1 MCELATQPTAGSQG
15 LSAAPGSDAAAG
27 VDPGEL
33 AGRSAAA
40 EQTQPVTELS
50 IEDAL
55 KLAIHLHRDRQLDE
69 AEMLYGRILDAAPDQ
84 PDALHFLGVLSL
96 HGGRTDAALELIRK
110 SIALVPNHGDFHVNL
125 GNVLLVAHRVDEAVE
140 AYRQAALLTPN
151 NPQVHSN
158 LGSVLGALE
167 RYDEAARA
175 FEAAIAAD
183 PGYAHAYNN
192 YGNLLSRS
200 GRIREAIAYY
210 CKGLALRP
218 ANRSGRMCLGL
229 AHSILGETDAAAA
242 VFGEWLKDEPED
254 PIAQHLYAACSGIGV
269 PERASDAYVEKTFDD
284 FAERFDAKLV
294 FLDYR
299 APQLVAEAL
308 RNAGAP
314 ADKRLDALDAGCGT
328 GLCGPLIAPYVRR
341 LEGVDL
347 SAGMLERARQRGV
360 YDTLSRAELTAF
372 LEQRTAE
379 FDLVVAAD
387 TLVYF
392 GDLARVCAA
401 ASNAL
406 RPAGLLIFTLEL
418 AAAEVAPAEYRINAH
433 GRYSHTEGYVER
445 TLRAAGFAGADMR
458 EAMLRMEA
466 GAPVSGM
473 VVTAR
478 KHDKSA
484 WNRHAIDELRRAR

>member
-96 HGGRTDAALELIRK
+96 HRGRTDAALELIRK

-328 GLCGPLIAPYVRR
+328 GLCGPLIAPFASH
-341 LEGVDL
+341 LTGVDL
-347 SAGMLERARQRGV
+347 SGQMLAKAHAGGH
-360 YDTLSRAELTAF
+360 YDELVQAELTEYLAS
-372 LEQRTAE
+372 QRQRFE
-379 FDLVVAAD
+379 LIVSAD
-387 TLVYF
+387 TLCYF
-392 GDLARVCAA
+392 GPLTAVLGAA
-401 ASNAL
+401 AGAL
-406 RPAGLLIFTLEL
+406 VTGGTLVFSVEHASEEL
-418 AAAEVAPAEYRINAH
+418 VGERGHHLNLH
-433 GRYSHTEGYVER
+433 GRYSHSERYLKHVLEGAG
-445 TLRAAGFAGADMR
+445 LLLAALDRGVIRNEG
-458 EAMLRMEA
+458 
-466 GAPVSGM
+466 GAPVAGLIL
-473 VVTAR
+473 TAR
-478 KHDKSA
+478 
-484 WNRHAIDELRRAR
+484 RG